1 MCRAARNKV
10 HDVRPGARRAGVR
23 RTIVHEKRVG
33 FRDTIHPPRT
43 GAGKMRGEESVGD
56 GKCILPIDVLTLSR

>member
-1 MCRAARNKV
+1 MSARE
-10 HDVRPGARRAGVR
+10 HDAHVV
-23 RTIVHEKRVG
+23 VHEKRVG